1 MNDKDPSPAL
11 KLETF
16 KLFLCAHSFIF
27 GKKIYHVEYA
37 YLSFLSLIL
46 TSIIV
51 RFLDKSLHVE
61 Y

>member
-27 GKKIYHVEYA
+27 GKKISHVEYT
-37 YLSFLSLIL
+37 YLSFPS
-46 TSIIV
+46 
-51 RFLDKSLHVE
+51 
-61 Y
+61 